1 MLATIVIVV
10 LAASQIDISL
20 VNLHKHYI
28 YIPDQAASTNE
39 YVQNFMDTLYTKYC
53 HKINNYKMNW
63 KNCIKCYGQKI

>member
-1 MLATIVIVV
+1 M
-10 LAASQIDISL
+10 
-20 VNLHKHYI
+20 I

-63 KNCIKCYGQKI
+63 KKLHNMLWTANLIKTLAFLRFIKQWMRNHYVQ